1 VHLVMAFGAVFA
13 LLTARPPLPAPQ
25 PAHPS
30 TVHPMVRSSGSPP
43 PFTQSNSVSVFAEF
57 DVTPYC
63 VLNNPS
69 SQLLN
74 FGTAPGNTPVGALF
88 TANVTLTYF
97 CDLGGQQPVDP
108 LFSIYDGVQ
117 TGNPNYTLTGNSR
130 AQTITYGLCPTPNF
144 GGSGSCTA
152 PYINSS
158 SPSTAANIPTSGTSI
173 PITGWFLTQTTPL
186 IVDFYND
193 TLTAVIYF

>member
-1 VHLVMAFGAVFA
+1 MQTTVLGSLLVLSMLSPPIHAV
-13 LLTARPPLPAPQ
+13 RVSPPL
-25 PAHPS
+25 AHPRG
-30 TVHPMVRSSGSPP
+30 VVGSPP
-43 PFTQSNSVSVFAEF
+43 PVQQSNSVSIFAEF

-74 FGTAPGNTPVGALF
+74 FGTTPGNTPSGTLF
-88 TANVTLTYF
+88 TANVTLNYF
-97 CDLGGQQPVDP
+97 CDLGSSPSQTP

-130 AQTITYGLCPTPNF
+130 AQTISYGLCPSSSF
-144 GGSGSCTA
+144 GGSGTCSA
-152 PYINSS
+152 PYINSQNVS
-158 SPSTAANIPTSGTSI
+158 LASPISLSGTAI
-173 PITGWFLTQTTPL
+173 PITGWFLTQTSPL